1 MVECKI
7 FDFDI
12 SDAKEKHKEK
22 LDEIQDIKS
31 HVQEHEEVGSPRVQ
45 QSEDDKTL
53 DEHSDGE
60 EWPEKFEYVDLI
72 DDGNV
77 RISRNKL
84 CTKENSNMKKKKI
97 SAGVKEPPV
106 ADSTF
111 QEFPD
116 PLLTEISPYMY
127 FKQVF
132 DDELIKHIADQT
144 NLYSVKCTGKSRNVD
159 ENETEQYFGILL
171 YSCLPPSW
179 NKKNT
184 SFEEVERTLIVQ
196 VYVNLCNILFSL

>member
-1 MVECKI
+1 MTHEIFLLFLDEWIVSKIILQRKYPLYSSPPTKTELFRIVECKI
-7 FDFDI
+7 ADFDI

-22 LDEIQDIKS
+22 FDEIQDIKS
-31 HVQEHEEVGSPRVQ
+31 HVQEHEEVGSPHVQ
-45 QSEDDKTL
+45 QSEHGKTL
-53 DEHSDGE
+53 DKHSDGE
-60 EWPEKFEYVDLI
+60 EWPENFEYVDLI

-111 QEFPD
+111 QEFPG

-132 DDELIKHIADQT
+132 DDELIKYIADQT

-159 ENETEQYFGILL
+159 ENETE
-171 YSCLPPSW
+171 
-179 NKKNT
+179 
-184 SFEEVERTLIVQ
+184 
-196 VYVNLCNILFSL
+196 